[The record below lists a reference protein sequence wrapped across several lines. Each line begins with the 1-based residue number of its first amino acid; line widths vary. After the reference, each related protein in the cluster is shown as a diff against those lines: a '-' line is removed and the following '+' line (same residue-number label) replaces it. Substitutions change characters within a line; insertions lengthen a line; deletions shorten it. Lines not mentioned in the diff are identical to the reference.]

1 MFFLYKVRYWSD
13 YDDEEKEARGLTYG
27 KDYGEAANKVYE
39 DYKDDVIDIYLQ
51 ALEEENTL
59 TEDDITTIIECSR

>member
-13 YDDEEKEARGLTYG
+13 YDDEEKEARSFTYC

-51 ALEEENTL
+51 SLEEENTI